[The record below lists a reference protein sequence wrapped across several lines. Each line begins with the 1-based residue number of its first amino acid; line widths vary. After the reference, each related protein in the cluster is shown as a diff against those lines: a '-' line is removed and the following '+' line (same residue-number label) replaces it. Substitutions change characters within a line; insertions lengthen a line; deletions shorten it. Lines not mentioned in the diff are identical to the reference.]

1 MDDRFQEQAVE
12 AARQV
17 LQRFRESN
25 AQWTDDKI
33 PLDELADWLG
43 LEIANFDPDDYPKGT
58 YGFLDS
64 GENLIWLN
72 RKLPDGMLRFTLA
85 HEIGHAILHRQAE
98 HQRVSLRLPRTIG
111 VLDTEVVSEDTC
123 KEQDVREGVT
133 DLVFQ
138 DQAEE
143 LAGIGIAYDPRSQ
156 REIAANIFAA
166 ELLMPLDRVRTLY
179 ISVET
184 PANKLANI
192 FGVSRSALLNRI
204 SMLLT
209 PGETNLHSGGDLY
222 GRTRDEG
229 DYSGVDGHVR
239 GSFDN
244 THPPTEPVPTPKKLY
259 DEFQQAAIEAPTP
272 ALIVAGP
279 GSGKTSTLIGRVE
292 YLIGTLG
299 VAPENILALT
309 FSRKA
314 AEEMQERL
322 QGVMD
327 TQASFP
333 TVSTFHAFCAEQLRT
348 YWSLVGLRQDF
359 ACLDDADGYFLLLRL
374 ANELP
379 LRHYQN
385 LSTPTYHFPAIL
397 SGISRAKDELVSPAE
412 YKWLAQRMLEQA
424 SSDEEIEQAE
434 KALEV
439 ADIYALYQTALER
452 QKDTD
457 FGGLIMLTVQLLQ
470 EHADVRQQLQQK
482 YQQILVDEFQD
493 INRASGILLRE
504 LAGNARHVWVV
515 GDANQAI
522 YGFRGASPAN
532 IANFCNDFAGAV
544 VLPLSRN
551 YRSRPD
557 IVSFADAFR
566 SKQLDS
572 DSLQVA
578 SQTARSNSVD
588 AYITLA
594 IASDETSEL
603 DGLIDDIQRKLVEGY
618 HFRDIVI
625 LCRTRAQAGKISQA
639 LISANLPVIER
650 GGLLEQEHIKNLL
663 SIVMLFADLSGMG
676 LLRAAR
682 QSEHA
687 LSQRDIEA
695 LLQAAQEQD
704 ISPITLIERN
714 KAPITMSRKGL
725 SALARLSDILRN
737 LNAPQNTQTIWS
749 LLADYLFI
757 ETSLVRGLLPEAVDA
772 HAQAILADYTD
783 ILQLARNYDQ
793 QQQALRL
800 QQEEEALAQG
810 EQIEPLDLP
819 PIHVQARGFLDYLSV
834 LKTLRH
840 DGGSRYED
848 TESEDKETPDVIRV
862 MTVHASKGLE
872 FPVVYLPGIVK
883 QRFPIQRRSK
893 SVEPPTGML
902 APESEGD
909 AAHET
914 GEACLFYVGATRAR
928 DHLVL
933 SYAERYGKKNYKR
946 SSYIDALVVG
956 LPEERIRRVVWKA
969 ADDAE
974 DGQGEIDRVKIGK
987 AETDQKG
994 IDRGEI
1000 GQEGSDRAGAS
1011 PAPTFHG
1018 GEVTNES
1025 SWFVPFISQPSED
1038 FIETTKPEKLTLA
1051 ALEAYQH
1058 CPRQYMYSTI
1068 YGFHGEKSAYV
1079 AFLRAAHGTVEA
1091 LKQRLEVNKGIES
1104 WNGELLTEKEAEEL
1118 YSESWQQQKG
1128 DTLPF
1133 ATLYERHGHEV
1144 SEMIRRKLLS
1154 SRDSVWQLRQ
1164 PFTVDIAGKSI
1175 EIVVDRVEASEH
1187 ADEPVKFV
1195 RTRFGERKQKPS
1207 TSTREMLYVRA
1218 SRQHHSGRAVELQV
1232 HNMSTGETY
1241 PITLTNKKEQS
1252 LYDELEQ
1259 AILGM
1264 ERNEF
1269 PPKPDVMKCPGCP
1282 FFLICPA

>member
-17 LQRFRESN
+17 LQSFRESY

-33 PLDELADWLG
+33 PLDELAAWLG

-58 YGFLDS
+58 YGFLEP

-72 RKLPDGMLRFTLA
+72 RILPDGMLRFTLA
-85 HEIGHAILHRQAE
+85 HEIGHAILHRQTE
-98 HQRVSLRLPRTIG
+98 HQHTSLRLPRTIG
-111 VLDTEVVSEDTC
+111 VLDKGAASEDPC

-143 LAGIGIAYDPRSQ
+143 LLGIGISYDPRSQ

-166 ELLMPLDRVRTLY
+166 ELLMPLERVRTLY
-179 ISVET
+179 VSAET
-184 PANKLANI
+184 SANELANN
-192 FGVSRSALLNRI
+192 FGVSKSALLNRI
-204 SMLLT
+204 SVLLT
-209 PGETNLHSGGDLY
+209 PSETNVHRGGDLY

-229 DYSGVDGHVR
+229 DYPGVDGHVR
-239 GSFDN
+239 GSSDI
-244 THPPTEPVPTPKKLY
+244 THSPAEPIPTPKKLY
-259 DEFQQAAIEAPTP
+259 DEFQQAAIEAATP

-292 YLIGTLG
+292 YLIDTKGI
-299 VAPENILALT
+299 APENILALT

-314 AEEMQERL
+314 AKEMQDRL
-322 QGVMD
+322 QGVLEA
-327 TQASFP
+327 QASFP

-359 ACLDDADGYFLLLRL
+359 ACLDNAEGYFLLLRL

-385 LSTPTYHFPAIL
+385 LITPTYHFPAIL
-397 SGISRAKDELVSPAE
+397 NGISRAKDELVSPAE
-412 YKWLAQRMLEQA
+412 YKWLALRMLEQA
-424 SSDEEIEQAE
+424 SSDEEIERAE
-434 KALEV
+434 KALEI
-439 ADIYALYQTALER
+439 ANIYALYQAALER

-470 EHADVRQQLQQK
+470 EHPEVRQQLQQK
-482 YQQILVDEFQD
+482 YQHILVDEFQD

-504 LAGNARHVWVV
+504 LAGDTRHVWVV

-532 IANFCNDFAGAV
+532 IANFCNDYAGAA

-572 DSLQVA
+572 DTIQIT
-578 SQTARSNSVD
+578 SQIARSTSID
-588 AYITLA
+588 TYITLA
-594 IASDETSEL
+594 AAPDERSEL
-603 DGLIDDIQRKLVEGY
+603 DGLISDIKRKLAEGY

-625 LCRTRAQAGKISQA
+625 LCRTRAQARKISQA

-650 GGLLEQEHIKNLL
+650 GGFLEQEHIKSLL
-663 SIVMLFADLSGMG
+663 SIVMLFADSSGMG

-682 QSEHA
+682 QPEHP

-695 LLQAAQEQD
+695 LLQAAREQKA
-704 ISPITLIERN
+704 SPITLIERN
-714 KAPITMSRKGL
+714 EAPITMSRKGCG
-725 SALARLSDILRN
+725 ALARLSDILRN
-737 LNAPQNTQTIWS
+737 LNAPQNMQTIWS
-749 LLADYLFI
+749 LLADYVFI
-757 ETSLVRGLLPEAVDA
+757 ETSLVRDLLIDVVDSQ
-772 HAQAILADYTD
+772 AQAILADYTG

-800 QQEEEALAQG
+800 QQEEDALAQG

-819 PIHVQARGFLDYLSV
+819 PIHEQARGFLDYLSV
-834 LKTLRH
+834 LKTLRN
-840 DGGSRYED
+840 DSGNRQQD
-848 TESEDKETPDVIRV
+848 PESEEKEDPDIIRV

-872 FPVVYLPGIVK
+872 FPAVYLPGIVK
-883 QRFPIQRRSK
+883 NRFPILRRSK
-893 SVEPPTGML
+893 SVEPPAGML
-902 APESEGD
+902 PAESEGD

-969 ADDAE
+969 AD
-974 DGQGEIDRVKIGK
+974 K
-987 AETDQKG
+987 AETDTVGTGQAMTDKIG
-994 IDRGEI
+994 IG
-1000 GQEGSDRAGAS
+1000 RAGAS
-1011 PAPTFHG
+1011 PAPTFHV
-1018 GEVTNES
+1018 EDSTTEPN
-1025 SWFVPFISQPSED
+1025 WFDPFMSQPSGD
-1038 FIETTKPEKLTLA
+1038 FVEMAKAKKLTLGM
-1051 ALEAYQH
+1051 LETYQN

-1068 YGFHGEKSAYV
+1068 YNFHGEKSGYL
-1079 AFLRAAHGTVEA
+1079 AFWRATHDTVED
-1091 LKQRLEVNKGIES
+1091 LKQKLEVNKGLEG
-1104 WNGELLTEKEAEEL
+1104 WNGELLTERDAEEL
-1118 YSESWQQQKG
+1118 YTQRWQQEKG

-1133 ATLYERHGHEV
+1133 AALYERHGQEI
-1144 SEMIRRKLLS
+1144 SELIRRKLLS
-1154 SRDSVWQLRQ
+1154 SRDSDWQLRQ

-1187 ADEPVKFV
+1187 VGEPVKFV
-1195 RTRFGERKQKPS
+1195 RTRFGKRKEKPS

-1218 SRQHHSGRAVELQV
+1218 SRQHHPGRTVELQA

-1259 AILGM
+1259 AIVGM